1 MQKNNDT
8 IDYNSRADICA
19 HADRIRGHLDIIKS
33 LMSNGQQLDSDA
45 VDELF
50 EHVQFE
56 LTAIHQIAW
65 GNKNPH
71 ALLASPFAAFDVYRK
86 ISEHTLNEER
96 DKYYKGQENDQ

>member
-1 MQKNNDT
+1 MQNNDGT

-19 HADRIRGHLDIIKS
+19 HADKMRGHLDIIKS
-33 LMSNGQQLDSDA
+33 LMGNGAVLPCDM

-71 ALLASPFAAFDVYRK
+71 ALLASPFAAFDVYKK
-86 ISEHTLNEER
+86 ISEHTLGQER
-96 DKYYKGQENDQ
+96 DKYYKGQEDEK